1 MSQNAKLKANAE
13 EQVTRLLTQL
23 ADLEELRGEL
33 DDDEYAETLG
43 STLQQLGE
51 FRASLKRMAAGDITL
66 LNELESIRMATQAAV
81 SKAFKTPDILKMFA
95 LKQPTQLR
103 ERLEVIRRNHKLGK
117 VTAAAYKI
125 EAVEILTSLKKLVGE
140 LSAVGDGR
148 GTTQRGSGCRRV
160 VYY

>member
-1 MSQNAKLKANAE
+1 MTLVQWCFIE
-13 EQVTRLLTQL
+13 R
-23 ADLEELRGEL
+23 
-33 DDDEYAETLG
+33 YA
-43 STLQQLGE
+43 Q
-51 FRASLKRMAAGDITL
+51 
-66 LNELESIRMATQAAV
+66 MATQAAV

-140 LSAVGDGR
+140 LSAEERSFLQDHM
-148 GTTQRGSGCRRV
+148 TSGLAAFEKV
-160 VYY
+160 AAEDE